1 MGGGVGVW
9 VCVCVSGVGVL
20 GTGTQL
26 CDLCVT
32 VPARLCSGVSGFL
45 LTPVSLRSGLH
56 LATHICCCVH
66 SLLTS
71 GTCLHL
77 CVFVQERGCV
87 CVFAVQDDRGQ
98 GRAWRPV
105 HLQAL

>member
-1 MGGGVGVW
+1 MWGV
-9 VCVCVSGVGVL
+9 VCVCEWVGAL
-20 GTGTQL
+20 GTGAQL

-45 LTPVSLRSGLH
+45 LTPVSLGSGLH

-66 SLLTS
+66 SLLAS

-77 CVFVQERGCV
+77 RVFVRERGCV
-87 CVFAVQDDRGQ
+87 CVLAVQDDRGQ
-98 GRAWRPV
+98 GRAWRLV
-105 HLQAL
+105 HLRAL